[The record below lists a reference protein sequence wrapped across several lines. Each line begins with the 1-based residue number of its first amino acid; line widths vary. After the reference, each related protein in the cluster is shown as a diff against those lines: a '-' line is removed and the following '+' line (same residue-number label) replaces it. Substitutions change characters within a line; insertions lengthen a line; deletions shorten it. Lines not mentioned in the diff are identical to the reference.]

1 MFYCSS
7 GGSDPLN
14 MSKSGILRGIITE
27 KLSTAAREILAVVE
41 RTVADYEEEASGFRR
56 EIERQRRQ
64 LELLQPQIKLPR
76 TELELLPDL
85 QSHEEV
91 VVGEEQE
98 EQQLTQSTGVE
109 AAESHNPP
117 GKHSE
122 EEEEDDDEGEDGGN
136 DEEVEQE
143 NDEDE
148 QEDEESVIKNKMIK
162 EDLKDPDFEIPPR
175 SVQRGHKRHRLTLKM
190 DTKEPLNLRIRI
202 LEDSETTVLSNAVF
216 KKYPIWDLGCP
227 HGLEEAAFLD
237 LLRSTFPQLAAG
249 EPFDTF
255 ITDKSR
261 KLQPLNVKALTPE
274 EINTAIKSNG
284 NSALYIRPKV

>member
-64 LELLQPQIKLPR
+64 LELLQPRVKLPR

-109 AAESHNPP
+109 AAESHSPP

-122 EEEEDDDEGEDGGN
+122 EEEEDYVEGEDEIEEDGGG
-136 DEEVEQE
+136 DDEVEQE
-143 NDEDE
+143 DDHYDEDE

-175 SVQRGHKRHRLTLKM
+175 SVQSGSKRRSLTPKIN
-190 DTKEPLNLRIRI
+190 TNEPLNLRIRI
-202 LEDSETTVLSNAVF
+202 LEDS
-216 KKYPIWDLGCP
+216 
-227 HGLEEAAFLD
+227 
-237 LLRSTFPQLAAG
+237 
-249 EPFDTF
+249 
-255 ITDKSR
+255 
-261 KLQPLNVKALTPE
+261 
-274 EINTAIKSNG
+274 
-284 NSALYIRPKV
+284 